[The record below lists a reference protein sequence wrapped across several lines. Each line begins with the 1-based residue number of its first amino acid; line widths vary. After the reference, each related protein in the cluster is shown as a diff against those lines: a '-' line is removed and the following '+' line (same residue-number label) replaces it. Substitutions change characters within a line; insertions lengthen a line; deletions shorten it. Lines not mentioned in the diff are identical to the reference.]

1 MIIYLTTLKVRKLY
15 NSTSTRAKRFIIRAV
30 ACSLILLYYSFVYR
44 CYSNFMSEWAERL
57 ELFFLRQSPIATIM
71 VVAASVEDF
80 V

>member
-1 MIIYLTTLKVRKLY
+1 
-15 NSTSTRAKRFIIRAV
+15 
-30 ACSLILLYYSFVYR
+30 
-44 CYSNFMSEWAERL
+44 MSEWAERL